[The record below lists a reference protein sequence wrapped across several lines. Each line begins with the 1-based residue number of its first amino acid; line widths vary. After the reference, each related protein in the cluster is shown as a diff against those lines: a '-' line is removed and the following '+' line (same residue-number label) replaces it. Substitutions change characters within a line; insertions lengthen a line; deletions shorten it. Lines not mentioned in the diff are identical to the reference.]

1 MSTRRCFSLL
11 LGGDTILEYKTLLRR
26 PLAEPVGL
34 GVGRETLIVDIDPA
48 RVAKVRKALP
58 VVEIETATTMR

>member
-1 MSTRRCFSLL
+1 M

-26 PLAEPVGL
+26 PLAEPVGP

-58 VVEIETATTMR
+58 VVEIEAATTMR

>member
-1 MSTRRCFSLL
+1 M

-26 PLAEPVGL
+26 PLVEPVGL

-48 RVAKVRKALP
+48 RVVKVCKALP
-58 VVEIETATTMR
+58 VVEIEAATTMR